1 MKFAPIHTFETALSH
16 EIYASYCQSFPEDER
31 RELAQFQKL
40 FNHKMVELLSIV
52 QENKNIG
59 YLILW
64 KLSHFVF
71 IEHFEVFETF
81 RGQSF
86 GSQILKELSD
96 IYPKIVLETEHG
108 NLNEIAKRRVSF
120 YQRNGFSIIDN
131 NYIQPKYSEEKKSLP
146 LLLLANFTTP
156 NPQKIATE
164 IHNNVYGINP

>member
-31 RELAQFQKL
+31 RDLAQFQKL

-96 IYPKIVLETEHG
+96 IYPKIVLEMALALLITTTF
-108 NLNEIAKRRVSF
+108 NLNIPKKKNL
-120 YQRNGFSIIDN
+120 YLYCYWPILLLPIHKKL
-131 NYIQPKYSEEKKSLP
+131 QPKS
-146 LLLLANFTTP
+146 TTTS
-156 NPQKIATE
+156 TE
-164 IHNNVYGINP
+164 